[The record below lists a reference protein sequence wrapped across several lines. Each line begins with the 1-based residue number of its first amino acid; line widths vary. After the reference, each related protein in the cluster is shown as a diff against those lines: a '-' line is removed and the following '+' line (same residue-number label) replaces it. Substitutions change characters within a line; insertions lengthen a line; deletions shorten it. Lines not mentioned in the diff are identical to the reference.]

1 MEVAEHM
8 IGAYLDPASG
18 SAIIGAVA
26 AGGAGMAVAGR
37 AVLAKLGFGRKKS
50 SNETPV
56 YDESDDSDE
65 TDDSEEV
72 AEPDEL
78 TQ

>member
-1 MEVAEHM
+1 MM
-8 IGAYLDPASG
+8 SAYLDPASG

-26 AGGAGMAVAGR
+26 AGGAGIAVAGR
-37 AVLAKLGFGRKKS
+37 AVLSKLGFGRNKS
-50 SNETPV
+50 SNETPI
-56 YDESDDSDE
+56 YDE

-72 AEPDEL
+72 GESDEI

>member
-1 MEVAEHM
+1 M
-8 IGAYLDPASG
+8 ISAYLDPASG

-26 AGGAGMAVAGR
+26 AGGAGIAVAGR
-37 AVLAKLGFGRKKS
+37 AVLSKLGFGRNKS
-50 SNETPV
+50 SNETPI
-56 YDESDDSDE
+56 YDE

-72 AEPDEL
+72 SEEVGEPDEI